1 MATEDGLPGSR
12 LRPAVRSCSSGAI
25 TRHSRGR
32 QGGWVRRPP
41 PDIPGPLRGDSGH
54 PQGQRECCHGGGGEP
69 SARVTWD
76 CKFHSHPSLVVTSR
90 GPCSATHGTCRPMPG
105 AFVLPAPVPSPAPPA
120 RPCPPGPTPSG
131 GNQEGQTV
139 PAWCRPRG
147 RETQG
152 LRGAPPSLPLL
163 SDPKVDM
170 GTQQGSRAG
179 SQAGAR
185 EVMLA
190 PRRPQGGQGS
200 AVPQRPGPAWWSLQT
215 RGSWPHP

>member
-1 MATEDGLPGSR
+1 MLS
-12 LRPAVRSCSSGAI
+12 L
-25 TRHSRGR
+25 
-32 QGGWVRRPP
+32 GG
-41 PDIPGPLRGDSGH
+41 G
-54 PQGQRECCHGGGGEP
+54 GGGGEP

-76 CKFHSHPSLVVTSR
+76 CKFQSHPSLVVTSR

-105 AFVLPAPVPSPAPPA
+105 AFVLPSPLPSPSPPA

-152 LRGAPPSLPLL
+152 LRDVPPSLPLL

-170 GTQQGSRAG
+170 GTQQGSQAG

-190 PRRPQGGQGS
+190 PRRRFGGAS
-200 AVPQRPGPAWWSLQT
+200 ATWPGLVVPPDQRQLASSLKVYPGGRARLWAWPGGGVAAT
-215 RGSWPHP
+215 RAVLLL